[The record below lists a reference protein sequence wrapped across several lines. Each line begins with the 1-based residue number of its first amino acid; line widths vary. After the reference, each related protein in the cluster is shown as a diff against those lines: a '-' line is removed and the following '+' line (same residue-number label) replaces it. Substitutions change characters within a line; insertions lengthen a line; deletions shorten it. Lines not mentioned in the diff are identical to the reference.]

1 MDLKNELTFYLRRK
15 EVLNMIENNS
25 EGKSYSSI
33 VRDEVNDAEID
44 LFAIRDSLDFYALL
58 DAAYV
63 IVR

>member
-1 MDLKNELTFYLRRK
+1 
-15 EVLNMIENNS
+15 MIENNS

-58 DAAYV
+58 DAAYG